1 MKGKTEKKTKGKT
14 GEGQSRNTKWQP
26 IERNKIIFL
35 SYPAVLSLLLILLF
49 LIHNLGEAKK
59 EKWYYPEG
67 YRNWYHVKSM
77 VIEPGHPLYKAFGGI
92 HHVYANKKALEG
104 LKKGKFEDGAVLV
117 FDLLEAVKKENTIQ
131 EGKRKV
137 LAYMRKNSKMRETG
151 GWEFKAFAEG
161 NREKQV
167 VKNPKAEC
175 FSCHT
180 KAKATDYVFSK
191 IRE

>member
-1 MKGKTEKKTKGKT
+1 MGNHKKRQNSGEEKT
-14 GEGQSRNTKWQP
+14 G
-26 IERNKIIFL
+26 ERNKIILHPYLAIPMLFFL
-35 SYPAVLSLLLILLF
+35 LSLLYK
-49 LIHNLGEAKK
+49 LGEAEK
-59 EKWYYPEG
+59 EYYPEG

-117 FDLLEAVKKENTIQ
+117 FDLLEAVEKENTIQ

-137 LAYMRKNSKMRETG
+137 LAYMRKNSKMKETG

-161 NREKQV
+161 KRNKQV

-180 KAKATDYVFSK
+180 KAKSNDYVFSK